1 MKHLQYLL
9 VIIAC
14 LAIAFPAV
22 AKNDKEKKQKTL
34 PPGLEKKVER
44 GGELPPGW
52 QKKIAKGEVLDSDLF
67 DIAVRI
73 PNKPTK
79 NYPNTKNT
87 ELLKLEKKIIRI
99 EKDTREVLEIF
110 GIDTDS

>member
-1 MKHLQYLL
+1 MKHLL
-9 VIIAC
+9 VILAC
-14 LAIAFPAV
+14 LAITIPAV
-22 AKNDKEKKQKTL
+22 AKNDKDKKQKTL
-34 PPGLEKKVER
+34 PPGLEKKIER

-52 QKKIAKGEVLDSDLF
+52 QKKIAKGEVLDSELY
-67 DIAVRI
+67 DIAVKI
-73 PNKPTK
+73 PNKPSK

-99 EKDTREVLEIF
+99 ENDTREVLEIF

>member
-1 MKHLQYLL
+1 MKHLLL
-9 VIIAC
+9 ILIC
-14 LAIAFPAV
+14 LAISVPAV

-52 QKKIAKGEVLDSDLF
+52 QKKIVRGEVLDSELY
-67 DIAVRI
+67 DIAVKI

-79 NYPNTKNT
+79 HYPNTKGT
-87 ELLKLEKKIIRI
+87 ELLRLEKKIIRI
-99 EKDTREVLEIF
+99 ANDTREVLEIF
-110 GIDTDS
+110 GIDTGG